1 VTEDRPRGW
10 RRLIGEGRTFVA
22 AMIALV
28 AGVVGLVFQLV
39 PSLKPDPRENVGAA
53 IEIFAV
59 ESQVPVSTWAQEAF
73 SGDPGEA
80 YRRALGVRDPDPDQL
95 GYAGTVI
102 YVRVEVDGY
111 KHRTVQ
117 LRVALYDARTR
128 QREKG
133 AFGQNVQRRSAVPID
148 SPNRRS
154 VQLMFVPDLSSQTT
168 REFLRVEL
176 VDAESGSILAVTDSP
191 PLVHGRVAA

>member
-1 VTEDRPRGW
+1 MTGEQPRGW

-22 AMIALV
+22 AMLALV
-28 AGVVGLVFQLV
+28 AGAVGLVFQLV

-59 ESQVPVSTWAQEAF
+59 ESGVPVSTWAKEAY
-73 SGDPGEA
+73 SGDLGEA
-80 YRRALGVRDPDPDQL
+80 YERALGVREPEPDQL
-95 GYAGTVI
+95 SYAGTVV

-128 QREKG
+128 QRETG
-133 AFGQNVQRRSAVPID
+133 GFGQNVQRRSAVPID

-154 VQLMFVPDLSSQTT
+154 VQLMFIPDLSSQTS

-176 VDAESGSILAVTDSP
+176 VDAESGSILAVADSP
-191 PLVHGRVAA
+191 TLLRGRVTR